1 MSSKKTALAIVSLG
15 TTLFNTTAAA
25 LAVASYPAFF
35 LQPGSRALIG
45 GLTLTFAVY
54 AILAT
59 LIAFQTGDRWS
70 EIRTTALLFGIIT
83 ACMEIAGIATENYT
97 QITSPAVPIGL
108 MLTVFTLWGIAG
120 FRMSRRLTSIRFGL
134 FTAAIAAGVC
144 MLIAVAAGFL
154 IEFSLHPP
162 APDSVQ
168 SWAEYKRSGWT
179 DPRAFAIA
187 NTLESAMT
195 HLVVAPFVALV
206 FAGIPIS
213 LHRLL
218 ENRTLKTAE

>member
-15 TTLFNTTAAA
+15 TILFSATAAA
-25 LAVASYPAFF
+25 FALASYPAFF
-35 LQPGSRALIG
+35 LQPGSRALVCWLALI
-45 GLTLTFAVY
+45 FAVY
-54 AILAT
+54 SFLAVRIT
-59 LIAFQTGDRWS
+59 LQTDDRWR
-70 EIRTTALLFGIIT
+70 EIRTTALLFGTIT
-83 ACMEIAGIATENYT
+83 GCMEIAGIVTENYT
-97 QITSPAVPIGL
+97 QITSPVLPITL

-120 FRMSRRLTSIRFGL
+120 FRVSRRLASIRSGL
-134 FTAAIAAGVC
+134 FAAAIAAGVC

-168 SWAEYKRSGWT
+168 SWAEYKRRGWT
-179 DPRAFAIA
+179 DPHAFAIA

-195 HLVVAPFVALV
+195 HLVVAPVVALV

-218 ENRTLKTAE
+218 ESRTLKTAE